1 MTYPTITVGGDTCDG
16 KPQFKGAPVIAKAV
30 MDARNNLSL
39 SDKVD
44 IKVAAQVVP
53 FGETDLNL
61 TLARVENC
69 TKGGP
74 LDICGICE
82 LVRSLSILHVFI
94 YKASS
99 VTNDCGI

>member
-1 MTYPTITVGGDTCDG
+1 M
-16 KPQFKGAPVIAKAV
+16 IAKAV
-30 MDARNNLSL
+30 MDARNNLTL
-39 SDKVD
+39 SENVD

-53 FGETDLNL
+53 FGKTDINL

-82 LVRSLSILHVFI
+82 LVWSLVMCACLYTRLALLLMIVVFN
-94 YKASS
+94 SS
-99 VTNDCGI
+99 TVRKIFT

>member
-1 MTYPTITVGGDTCDG
+1 MIPIYVIIFTVGEDTCDG

-30 MDARNNLSL
+30 MDARNNLTL
-39 SDKVD
+39 SENVD
-44 IKVAAQVVP
+44 IKVATEVVP
-53 FGETDLNL
+53 FGKTDLNL

-82 LVRSLSILHVFI
+82 VVWSLVIFI
-94 YKASS
+94 YKISS
-99 VTNDCGI
+99 VTDNCGI

>member
-1 MTYPTITVGGDTCDG
+1 MPINLAADTCDG

-30 MDARNNLSL
+30 MDARNNLTL
-39 SDKVD
+39 SENVD

-82 LVRSLSILHVFI
+82 LVWSLIMSLCVFI
-94 YKASS
+94 YKTST
-99 VTNDCGI
+99 VTDDCGI

>member
-1 MTYPTITVGGDTCDG
+1 MLINNKAIGSIILHIQYTGGDTCDN

-30 MDARNNLSL
+30 METRNNLTMSENVEL
-39 SDKVD
+39 N
-44 IKVAAQVVP
+44 ITAQVVP
-53 FGETDLNL
+53 FGTTNLNL

-82 LVRSLSILHVFI
+82 VVS
-94 YKASS
+94 
-99 VTNDCGI
+99 